1 MEAARNPDYLRKLAT
16 ATQQFREA
24 FDRFMSLHVFNEN
37 LARGIAPAVFAKD
50 NADPAE
56 IERAASEVSQAA
68 GRAGAVTGLTGV
80 LINVSGFGTVDPV
93 AAWHTITRPK
103 PVLEPQDIFDACDM
117 AIGRLD
123 GLIAKAEAEVP
134 PTVGVAT
141 MHPLV
146 WNAAKRL
153 WRDRHY
159 REAVASAAEALVA
172 QVKIMTGRNDVL
184 ETDLWRQ
191 TFSADPPAP
200 DKPRLRWPGE
210 PSDRNVKSMN
220 DGLTAARTRRPTDH
234 PQPRHPRTQRP
245 WRARGHRTARHPQ
258 PARTLGR
265 RVPAAGRHV
274 AEDAAGRVR
283 SAPMRRKDGRRC
295 CGSARS
301 VVQRSSLAP

>member
-1 MEAARNPDYLRKLAT
+1 MEAARNPDYLRKLAA

-123 GLIAKAEAEVP
+123 GLIAKAEAEAP
-134 PTVGVAT
+134 PMVGVAT

-153 WRDRHY
+153 WRDGHY
-159 REAVASAAEALVA
+159 REAVASAAEALIA

-220 DGLTAARTRRPTDH
+220 DGSRLFAPGVQLTIRNPATHVLSDLSEQEATEQLATLSLLARWVDEC
-234 PQPRHPRTQRP
+234 Q
-245 WRARGHRTARHPQ
+245 
-258 PARTLGR
+258 LL
-265 RVPAAGRHV
+265 
-274 AEDAAGRVR
+274 
-283 SAPMRRKDGRRC
+283 DGM
-295 CGSARS
+295 
-301 VVQRSSLAP
+301 

>member
-117 AIGRLD
+117 AIGRLN
-123 GLIAKAEAEVP
+123 GLIAKAEAEAP

-153 WRDRHY
+153 WRDGHY

-220 DGLTAARTRRPTDH
+220 DGLRLFAPGVQLTIRNPATHVLSDLGEQEATERLATLSLLARWVDEC
-234 PQPRHPRTQRP
+234 Q
-245 WRARGHRTARHPQ
+245 
-258 PARTLGR
+258 LL
-265 RVPAAGRHV
+265 
-274 AEDAAGRVR
+274 
-283 SAPMRRKDGRRC
+283 DGM
-295 CGSARS
+295 
-301 VVQRSSLAP
+301 